1 MHPQARRENP
11 ASGTGFLPF
20 LKHSPRSQ
28 KWKHLPV
35 LPGLP
40 AGCFSPAGCFPDL
53 LRSPEPDSCSS
64 VHLEHFAGSPMPFCD
79 LGYQGSGGTRK
90 RVSLLRAHLP
100 HNPLIAGSIGVY
112 VCQVNLPTQPV
123 LRCHVPFQ
131 NAGSAAH
138 DHGRN
143 CFQIEPGF
151 HNCRQYFLR
160 VEPSLPDNNFF
171 CGRVHAA
178 ALAVQNTFDLNV
190 RYRQSGISAYL
201 LGDLIH
207 APDHTKLQ
215 AAAGS
220 GVWNTVVQPHQV
232 YGPAT
237 DVCEKNRRLVPN
249 TFRVKSQGRVSL
261 WEQFYILNPDLIALI
276 LVPETQR
283 LLFPKQIFP
292 ETFFLPAKTCQ
303 WEAGCQNHICFP
315 LSPVVADLLCNGCHC
330 QKIII
335 VIGSLASHQRLPPSS
350 THIKFPIVLQDILH
364 GIRLIIVPGQS
375 SRETHMGS
383 FDGIISMIDS
393 YNDKSP
399 HPFWFFLFFS
409 SRWSFGLEK
418 EKKGRT
424 PKSPAHDI
432 CISLRCYLL
441 FVIKSEYYCF

>member
-143 CFQIEPGF
+143 CLQIEPGF

-160 VEPSLPDNNFF
+160 VEPSLPDNDFF

-178 ALAVQNTFDLNV
+178 AL
-190 RYRQSGISAYL
+190 
-201 LGDLIH
+201 
-207 APDHTKLQ
+207 P
-215 AAAGS
+215 
-220 GVWNTVVQPHQV
+220 
-232 YGPAT
+232 
-237 DVCEKNRRLVPN
+237 
-249 TFRVKSQGRVSL
+249 FRTRS
-261 WEQFYILNPDLIALI
+261 I
-276 LVPETQR
+276 
-283 LLFPKQIFP
+283 
-292 ETFFLPAKTCQ
+292 
-303 WEAGCQNHICFP
+303 
-315 LSPVVADLLCNGCHC
+315 
-330 QKIII
+330 
-335 VIGSLASHQRLPPSS
+335 
-350 THIKFPIVLQDILH
+350 
-364 GIRLIIVPGQS
+364 
-375 SRETHMGS
+375 
-383 FDGIISMIDS
+383 
-393 YNDKSP
+393 
-399 HPFWFFLFFS
+399 
-409 SRWSFGLEK
+409 
-418 EKKGRT
+418 
-424 PKSPAHDI
+424 
-432 CISLRCYLL
+432 
-441 FVIKSEYYCF
+441 

>member
-53 LRSPEPDSCSS
+53 LKSPEQDSCSS

-143 CFQIEPGF
+143 CLQIEPGF

-160 VEPSLPDNNFF
+160 VEPSLPDNDFF

-178 ALAVQNTFDLNV
+178 ALAVQNTFDLNI

-207 APDHTKLQ
+207 TPDHTKFQ

-220 GVWNTVVQPHQV
+220 GIWNTVVQPHQV

-237 DVCEKNRRLVPN
+237 DICEKNRRLVPN
-249 TFRVKSQGRVSL
+249 TFRVESQG
-261 WEQFYILNPDLIALI
+261 
-276 LVPETQR
+276 
-283 LLFPKQIFP
+283 
-292 ETFFLPAKTCQ
+292 
-303 WEAGCQNHICFP
+303 
-315 LSPVVADLLCNGCHC
+315 
-330 QKIII
+330 
-335 VIGSLASHQRLPPSS
+335 
-350 THIKFPIVLQDILH
+350 
-364 GIRLIIVPGQS
+364 
-375 SRETHMGS
+375 
-383 FDGIISMIDS
+383 
-393 YNDKSP
+393 
-399 HPFWFFLFFS
+399 
-409 SRWSFGLEK
+409 
-418 EKKGRT
+418 
-424 PKSPAHDI
+424 
-432 CISLRCYLL
+432 
-441 FVIKSEYYCF
+441 